1 MNRFEYMRDIDDM
14 GITPVENAFLNH
26 YMPKARGD
34 YVKVYLYG
42 LKCCFQNLGE
52 FPSNSE
58 IAVELMMEEADV
70 MKAWK
75 YWQEQHIIALVEE
88 GGDLI
93 IDFFGISSMLFVQG
107 GKPPKPRKTK
117 KTAGLKAKQMFAEI
131 EDKIGRLLTHNEM
144 DAILSW
150 MEDYKFTFQTVVLL
164 IEDCVKRDKRGFSYW
179 ESMAGVYHEMGIET
193 FDQAQQYI
201 AGRDS
206 RWREYNDILH
216 YLGFYRMPSQTEK
229 QMMNKWLDEYAFD
242 MEKIKQACDETAAVD
257 KPSFKYVDSV
267 LTAWHT
273 GVAPEKPPRSSPAKN
288 KKTRIQDAH
297 NYDDEMLDKILFGE
311 ER

>member
-1 MNRFEYMRDIDDM
+1 MRDIDDM

-93 IDFFGISSMLFVQG
+93 IDFFGISSMLFVQAETPEAQENQKDG
-107 GKPPKPRKTK
+107 G
-117 KTAGLKAKQMFAEI
+117 L
-131 EDKIGRLLTHNEM
+131 
-144 DAILSW
+144 
-150 MEDYKFTFQTVVLL
+150 
-164 IEDCVKRDKRGFSYW
+164 
-179 ESMAGVYHEMGIET
+179 ESEADVCRNRR
-193 FDQAQQYI
+193 QN
-201 AGRDS
+201 R
-206 RWREYNDILH
+206 
-216 YLGFYRMPSQTEK
+216 P
-229 QMMNKWLDEYAFD
+229 AFD
-242 MEKIKQACDETAAVD
+242 A
-257 KPSFKYVDSV
+257 
-267 LTAWHT
+267 
-273 GVAPEKPPRSSPAKN
+273 
-288 KKTRIQDAH
+288 
-297 NYDDEMLDKILFGE
+297 
-311 ER
+311 